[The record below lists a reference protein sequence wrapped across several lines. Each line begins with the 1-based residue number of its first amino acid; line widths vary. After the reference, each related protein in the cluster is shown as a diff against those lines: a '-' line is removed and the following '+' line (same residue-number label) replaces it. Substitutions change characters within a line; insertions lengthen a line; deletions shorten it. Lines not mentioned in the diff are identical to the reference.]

1 MIPAIMLPSGHIA
14 CLECDLLLPTPVL
27 AEGERAACPRCGHQL
42 ASHPRDGLDRSLA
55 FAMGAAVFL
64 VIGCMFPLMSMKAG
78 GFENAMTLP
87 QSALE
92 LYYNGRTTLALLV
105 AAFIILVPAVLLGS
119 ILALLVPLTRG
130 RNAPWLVPAGRLIF
144 TLSPWSM
151 VEVFVIGVIV
161 SLVKLAAMAT
171 IVLGISFWSYVAFSL
186 SLTAALSSLDR
197 FYVWGAVEQVSSG

>member
-1 MIPAIMLPSGHIA
+1 MPASAQIA
-14 CLECDLLLPTPVL
+14 CLECDLLLPTPIL
-27 AEGERAACPRCGHQL
+27 AEGERASCPRCGRQL
-42 ASHPRDGLDRSLA
+42 ASHPRDGLMRSLA

-64 VIGCMFPLMSMKAG
+64 VIACMFPFMSMKAG

-87 QSALE
+87 QTALE
-92 LYYNGRTTLALLV
+92 LYYNGRTALALLV
-105 AAFIILVPAVLLGS
+105 AGFILLVPAAVLGS
-119 ILALLVPLTRG
+119 ILVLLVPLIRG

-144 TLSPWSM
+144 SLSPWSM

-197 FYVWGAVEQVSSG
+197 SYVWGAVEQVSSR